1 MRDDIIKNTLNVIN
15 ERMENIRQLLEEVQE
30 HLVDD
35 QNESVSPIDDTSAT
49 DNENL
54 ITIDQLKILEMVTI
68 SIDNFRRTDRSIKN
82 LSDYSFTTTFD
93 KLRSLSESPFFDYS
107 DGLFHYSY
115 PLFKNK
121 DFVDSAVF
129 MFRKDEFAFTMISGR
144 GIFDIADC
152 NIYLTVPGFPTYFL
166 TKKDVHVYKKF
177 SVLDALK
184 NI

>member
-93 KLRSLSESPFFDYS
+93 KLRSLSESPFFR
-107 DGLFHYSY
+107 LFGWSF
-115 PLFKNK
+115 PLF
-121 DFVDSAVF
+121 
-129 MFRKDEFAFTMISGR
+129 ISF
-144 GIFDIADC
+144 I
-152 NIYLTVPGFPTYFL
+152 
-166 TKKDVHVYKKF
+166 
-177 SVLDALK
+177 
-184 NI
+184 